1 MLFYVL
7 LATRG
12 APMPTKLSV
21 SRGPL
26 LINFEGEEAFL
37 VEHILP
43 LFLTA
48 LGEGGTDGSA
58 NETVTGSAAKRQPMS
73 MTTRSIASKLGA
85 DSGTTLAYAAAA
97 ALSLMQGQEQF
108 SRQNLHDAM
117 KSATGFYKQTYGSN
131 LSNYIDTLTKQGTLI
146 EISKD
151 MFTVKSSELD
161 AMRSKLE
168 V

>member
-1 MLFYVL
+1 
-7 LATRG
+7 
-12 APMPTKLSV
+12 MPTKLSA
-21 SRGPL
+21 SRGAL
-26 LINFEGEEAFL
+26 SINFEGEEPFF
-37 VEHILP
+37 VEHIRP
-43 LFLTA
+43 LFLTVLGDGRADA
-48 LGEGGTDGSA
+48 LVDEVD
-58 NETVTGSAAKRQPMS
+58 TGFAAKRQLTT

-146 EISKD
+146 EVSKD
-151 MFTVKSSELD
+151 TFTVRSSELD
-161 AMRSKLE
+161 LMRGKLE
-168 V
+168 T